1 MGGFTASHILSIP
14 VGSDEVE
21 LMFQGTLIYGFVNS
35 VILAL
40 LALGFNLT
48 FGISGVANFA
58 YGALYILAAYSA
70 WILLNLLK
78 LNYFLSIVLAVLFTS
93 FIGGLIYR
101 FILLRVRGL
110 PISEVIA
117 SFGIGLAILEF
128 FRFLGFVGF
137 EYTLPVFIDG
147 SVSLGGTYIDVQRLL
162 IVGIGIAL
170 VIFLW
175 LFTHYTKTGLAFRGI
190 AQEERTALILGIN
203 SDKMATFSLAFGSGL
218 AGVAAITILPLGQ
231 VAVEGGYSALLN
243 ALAVCI
249 VGGLGS
255 TGGVL
260 VASVLIGYAQTFTA
274 TYIGSHWMMIVSLVA
289 ILVILVVKPSGLFG
303 KQKELEE
310 RI

>member
-1 MGGFTASHILSIP
+1 ML
-14 VGSDEVE
+14 
-21 LMFQGTLIYGFVNS
+21 QGTLIYGFVNS

-58 YGALYILAAYSA
+58 YGALYILSAYTA
-70 WILLNLLK
+70 WMLLTWLKIPLLI
-78 LNYFLSIVLAVLFTS
+78 SIILAVLFTS

-101 FILLRVRGL
+101 FILLRVRGM

-128 FRFLGFVGF
+128 FRFLGFVGS

-147 SVSLGGTYIDVQRLL
+147 SVSLGETYIDIQRLL
-162 IVGIGIAL
+162 IVGIGVVL

-175 LFTHYTKTGLAFRGI
+175 LFTHYTKTGLAFRGM
-190 AQEERTALILGIN
+190 AQEERTALVLGIN

-231 VAVEGGYSALLN
+231 VAIEGGYSALLN

-260 VASVLIGYAQTFTA
+260 VASVLIGFAQTFTA

>member
-1 MGGFTASHILSIP
+1 ML
-14 VGSDEVE
+14 
-21 LMFQGTLIYGFVNS
+21 QGTLIYGFVNS

-40 LALGFNLT
+40 IALGFNLT

-58 YGALYILAAYSA
+58 YGALYIFAAYAA
-70 WILLNLLK
+70 WILLNLVKIHYL
-78 LNYFLSIVLAVLFTS
+78 LSIVLAVLLTS
-93 FIGGLIYR
+93 ILGGLIYR
-101 FILLRVRGL
+101 FVLLRVRGL

-137 EYTLPVFIDG
+137 QYTLPVFIDG
-147 SVSLGGTYIDVQRLL
+147 SVSLGGTYIDIQRLL
-162 IVGIGIAL
+162 IIGIGIAL
-170 VIFLW
+170 IVFLW

-203 SDKMATFSLAFGSGL
+203 SDRMATLSLAFGAGL
-218 AGVAAITILPLGQ
+218 AAVAAIVILPLGTI
-231 VAVEGGYSALLN
+231 AVEGGYSALLN

-260 VASVLIGYAQTFTA
+260 VASVLIGYSQTFTA
-274 TYIGSHWMMIVSLVA
+274 TYLGSHWTMIVSLVA
-289 ILVILVVKPSGLFG
+289 MFLILVIRPSGLFG